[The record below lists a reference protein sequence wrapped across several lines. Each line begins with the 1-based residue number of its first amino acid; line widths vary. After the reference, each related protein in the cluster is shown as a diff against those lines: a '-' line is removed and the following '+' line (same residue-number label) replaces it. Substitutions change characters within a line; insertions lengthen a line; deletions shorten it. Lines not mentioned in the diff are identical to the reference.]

1 MTSYVYPLE
10 EAFTSGC
17 IIKLVLSRQ
26 VKIEY
31 GGQVTWMQLFD
42 NAENGLRGR
51 K

>member
-42 NAENGLRGR
+42 NAENG
-51 K
+51 